1 MRLISDIL
9 LVYYTYSIILLLDLF
24 VQLVYLRIHIQYVES

>member
-9 LVYYTYSIILLLDLF
+9 LVYYTYSIILLLGLC
-24 VQLVYLRIHIQYVES
+24 VQLVYLMIHIQYVES